1 ALVVEGT
8 AVRIEPERI
17 GTVVD
22 EATATARVLGALEG
36 LEPMAMEL
44 PTQVEQPA
52 IYAADLEQ
60 GVARANAAL
69 DGPIVAVFED
79 RTWNLQPTDLVQFL
93 TVEVV
98 NGDSGANVEMTLDRD
113 SLSAWLRDSFS
124 GQVNRTPIDAQIA
137 YRTGEGVVALEPS
150 TDGVTLRSNTFADVV
165 AGSFLGDQA
174 NIEVPVLRIPPEI
187 DSSNLAALN
196 INGLLGRGDSNYD
209 NGQWDRDLNV
219 EVGTQLMNGEL
230 IAPGEEFSFN
240 QAVGEITAAA
250 GFVDAGVIEAET
262 IGRGIGGGV
271 CQVSTTVFR
280 AALMAGL
287 PITEWHQ
294 HSLRLQGYERD
305 GWTAGFDAAIFQQGS
320 NPEWW
325 ADFKFLNDTDGY
337 MLVQSWTDYPS
348 VIVEIFGNDDGRSV
362 DFSGTQ
368 TAVPESDF
376 ENKEVVDPSKPAG
389 YMEQTQWP
397 AEAYAAWFTRTV
409 THPNGSVDQRLF
421 ESIYDGSGNVYRVS
435 PDMEGRSP
443 ASLFGP

>member
-1 ALVVEGT
+1 
-8 AVRIEPERI
+8 
-17 GTVVD
+17 
-22 EATATARVLGALEG
+22 
-36 LEPMAMEL
+36 
-44 PTQVEQPA
+44 
-52 IYAADLEQ
+52 
-60 GVARANAAL
+60 
-69 DGPIVAVFED
+69 
-79 RTWNLQPTDLVQFL
+79 
-93 TVEVV
+93 
-98 NGDSGANVEMTLDRD
+98 
-113 SLSAWLRDSFS
+113 
-124 GQVNRTPIDAQIA
+124 
-137 YRTGEGVVALEPS
+137 
-150 TDGVTLRSNTFADVV
+150 LRSNTFADVV

-240 QAVGEITAAA
+240 RAVGEITAAS